1 MKLNKYN
8 LKIIDKS
15 LNKKYKISQKKSM
28 IILARIYFVFLLFMF
43 FLYTI
48 TDFLVNGDEVAG
60 YYKLGI
66 IMFFFMCFSFT
77 FTDYYQHIYQNF
89 LLSVI
94 CLAIFVKI
102 VLDWMSMSFIL
113 ILNTALVAFLS
124 SCTLTVD
131 VVKICMINLIHLISF
146 CVRYIIES
154 SKYNRIIYNRII
166 LNLAEFIRILQNYIR
181 IYLNSSEFIR
191 IHQNYNRII

>member
-28 IILARIYFVFLLFMF
+28 LIVIRIYFIFLLFIF

-48 TDFLVNGDEVAG
+48 TDFLVNGDEVAN
-60 YYKLGI
+60 YYKLGL
-66 IMFFFMCFSFT
+66 IMFFVMCFLFT

-89 LLSVI
+89 ILLVM

-102 VLDWMSMSFIL
+102 VLDWLSMSFIL

-124 SCTLTVD
+124 SCTLNVD
-131 VVKICMINLIHLISF
+131 IVKICMINVIHLISF
-146 CVRYIIES
+146 CVRYLILLEII
-154 SKYNRIIYNRII
+154 
-166 LNLAEFIRILQNYIR
+166 
-181 IYLNSSEFIR
+181 
-191 IHQNYNRII
+191 